1 MCSSDLQNLSSTSTT
16 RPIRKANELP
26 PLVNIKPKPLTLDLP
41 SLGDIDAAQR
51 AVDSQPPQPETIK
64 APYAG
69 TTARIPLSSAK
80 EVAFA
85 GLVAAAPFPP
95 VRADAAWILRK
106 DNQWKEDYETW
117 KKNTSKDILRLKD

>member
-41 SLGDIDAAQR
+41 SLSDIGAAQQ
-51 AVDSQPPQPETIK
+51 AVDAQPPQPETIK
-64 APYAG
+64 GPFAQTP
-69 TTARIPLSSAK
+69 ARIPLTQAA
-80 EVAFA
+80 EAAFI
-85 GLVAAAPFPP
+85 GLAATAPFPP